1 MPGFKAA
8 RAAARFGARAALV
21 VSLGSGCADEPAL
34 VGACAGIGDCPERQV
49 CVLLGPDG
57 GEGAC
62 VTPISTPGFPGIGN
76 HPRQMDLFNEL
87 DVLFVVDDS
96 PAIAPRLPQVAAAM
110 TAFAAALQATRP
122 APSLRFGVTTTDA
135 GNPRCAAAEAG
146 ALRMESCRARLDEF
160 VDADAG
166 VDAREA
172 CTAACSLASLELTPT
187 PGPDGEVAVRPWLEV
202 GGNGGNLP
210 DGVDLAE
217 ALRCAVPQGVA
228 GCEFTSPLA
237 SLERAVA
244 RSEDEADPAYGF
256 LRETADLLVV
266 VISAGNDCSVAP
278 GHEAIFSDNQVFW
291 GDLQL
296 PDLSPAIC
304 WRAGVV
310 CDGPGPV
317 YDDCRPIDR
326 GDDGAEA
333 SPEQAV
339 LTSAQHFAEMLQ
351 YLQHLRQTFDLR
363 ARVRLFSVAGV
374 PPEGQAIP
382 YADADE
388 PGFQTQHGIGPGCS
402 DTIAAPPPVRLLAAD
417 DALDLEAVPA
427 ASICEP
433 DWSDAFTRAAAAAS
447 ESLGPNCYPRCVF
460 DWDWETPEL
469 DHVCDVGAIIFTEN
483 SRVAVPPCVRVDGE
497 WASQGG
503 SPRCYIVRT
512 DDELD
517 PRCAEAGYNLEL
529 ELWRSEPDPPG
540 TSYYAWCR
548 ESGNPDGDC
557 PAL

>member
-1 MPGFKAA
+1 M
-8 RAAARFGARAALV
+8 
-21 VSLGSGCADEPAL
+21 SLGPGCADEPAV
-34 VGACAGIGDCPERQV
+34 VGACAVVGDCPERQV

-57 GEGAC
+57 AEGAC
-62 VTPISTPGFPGIGN
+62 VTPMSTPGFPSTGN
-76 HPRQMDLFNEL
+76 NPVELDLFNEL
-87 DVLFVVDDS
+87 DVLFVIDDS
-96 PAIAPRLPQVAAAM
+96 PAIAPRLPQLAEAM
-110 TAFAAALQATRP
+110 TAFAAALQATKP
-122 APSLRFGVTTTDA
+122 QPSLRFGVTTTDA
-135 GNPRCAAAEAG
+135 GNPRCAAAEVG

-160 VDADAG
+160 ADADAG

-172 CTAACSLASLELTPT
+172 CTAACSLPSLGLTPT
-187 PGPDGEVAVRPWLEV
+187 LGLDGEVAVRPWLEV
-202 GGNGGNLP
+202 AGNWDNLP

-266 VISAGNDCSVAP
+266 VVSAGNDCSVAP

-296 PDLSPAIC
+296 PELSPGIC

-339 LTSAQHFAEMLQ
+339 LTPAQHFAEMLQ
-351 YLQHLRQTFDLR
+351 YLQLLRQTFDLR

-374 PPEGQAIP
+374 PPEGQAVP

-402 DTIAAPPPVRLLAAD
+402 DTVAAPPPVRLLAAD
-417 DALDLEAVPA
+417 DATELEELPA
-427 ASICEP
+427 ASICEA
-433 DWSDAFTRAAAAAS
+433 DWSDAFTQVAGVAS
-447 ESLGPNCYPRCVF
+447 ENLGPSCYPRCVR
-460 DWDWETPEL
+460 DWDPETPGL
-469 DHVCDVGAIIFTEN
+469 DPVCDVSAVN
-483 SRVAVPPCVRVDGE
+483 LALRSWDPVPPCVRVDGE

-517 PRCAEAGYNLEL
+517 PRCAEEGYNLAL
-529 ELWRSEPDPPG
+529 ELWQSEPNPPG
-540 TSYYAWCR
+540 TYYQAWCR
-548 ESGNPDGDC
+548 ESPNPYGDC
-557 PAL
+557 PEL